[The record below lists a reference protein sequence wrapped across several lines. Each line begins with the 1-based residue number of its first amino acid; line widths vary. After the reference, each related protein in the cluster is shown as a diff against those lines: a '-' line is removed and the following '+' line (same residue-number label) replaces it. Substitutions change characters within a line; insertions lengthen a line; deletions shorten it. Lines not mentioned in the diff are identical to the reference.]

1 MTAILLL
8 PLVSFAAPFRDVLD
22 TPALKS
28 IHAAETLLV
37 GVTLAGKRIVCVGQ
51 HGHIVYSDNQGKS
64 WIQAGVPVSSDLL
77 AVSFPSPK
85 QGWAVGHD
93 GVVLH
98 TSDGGVNWTKQF
110 DGRAAAQA
118 MVGYYG
124 STTAKPAGAEN
135 ADMMAEIKKFVDQG
149 PDKPFLDVWFE
160 SDTTGFIVGA
170 FNLIFRT
177 TDGGKNWTPWYDR
190 IDNPKHYHL
199 YAIRPIGTDVFITSE
214 QGTIFKLDQA
224 KGRFKEI
231 KTAYTGTFFGIT
243 GKPGS
248 VVAFGMRGNA
258 FRSRD
263 GGGNWEK
270 VNTGVSG
277 GLMGA
282 TVTADGKIVIVS
294 QGGHVLMSSDDGGS
308 FSQLKMDQIPAAAV
322 AALDGGM
329 MALVGPRGV
338 KVQPIK

>member
-1 MTAILLL
+1 
-8 PLVSFAAPFRDVLD
+8 
-22 TPALKS
+22 
-28 IHAAETLLV
+28 
-37 GVTLAGKRIVCVGQ
+37 
-51 HGHIVYSDNQGKS
+51 
-64 WIQAGVPVSSDLL
+64 
-77 AVSFPSPK
+77 
-85 QGWAVGHD
+85 VGHD

-98 TSDGGVNWTKQF
+98 TSDGGVNWIKQF
-110 DGRAAAQA
+110 DGRAAAQV
-118 MVGYYG
+118 MVNHYG
-124 STTAKPAGAEN
+124 STTTKPGGAET

-160 SDTTGFIVGA
+160 SETTGFIVGA

-177 TDGGKNWTPWYDR
+177 TDGGKSWTPWYDR

-199 YAIRPIGTDVFITSE
+199 YAIRPIGQDVFITSE

-224 KGRFKEI
+224 LGRFKEI

-243 GKPGS
+243 GKPGA

-294 QGGHVLMSSDDGGS
+294 QGGHVLMSSDDGVS
-308 FSQLKMDQIPAAAV
+308 FSQLKLDQIPAAAV
-322 AALDGGM
+322 VALDGGM

-338 KVQPIK
+338 KLQPIK